1 MRKRYTT
8 SFKIQS
14 VEKALS
20 RDSHTSF
27 AEVAQSLGI
36 SLPSLKTWIVKANNQ
51 EFEMA
56 SQADIDQVKNE
67 KRPQDWTLDERLSMV
82 IQCASLEGEAL
93 NTLCRVQGLY
103 PHHVAQWKD
112 SFINGTSLDTTP
124 ASPQV
129 KTLRRENKA
138 LKKELNRKDKALA
151 ETAALLVLKKKPKR
165 SGEATRTDDFTGAT

>member
-56 SQADIDQVKNE
+56 SQADIDQS
-67 KRPQDWTLDERLSMV
+67 Q
-82 IQCASLEGEAL
+82 
-93 NTLCRVQGLY
+93 
-103 PHHVAQWKD
+103 
-112 SFINGTSLDTTP
+112 
-124 ASPQV
+124 
-129 KTLRRENKA
+129 
-138 LKKELNRKDKALA
+138 
-151 ETAALLVLKKKPKR
+151 
-165 SGEATRTDDFTGAT
+165 

>member
-20 RDSHTSF
+20 RDSYTTF
-27 AEVAQSLGI
+27 TEVAESLGI
-36 SLPSLKTWIVKANNQ
+36 SLSTLKKWIVKANNQ

-82 IQCASLEGEAL
+82 IQCASLDDDAL
-93 NTLCRVQGLY
+93 NTLCRVQGIY
-103 PHHVAQWKD
+103 PHHVSQWKD
-112 SFINGTSLDTTP
+112 NFINGSNLDTPLTP
-124 ASPQV
+124 PEI
-129 KTLRRENKA
+129 KTLK
-138 LKKELNRKDKALA
+138 
-151 ETAALLVLKKKPKR
+151 
-165 SGEATRTDDFTGAT
+165 

>member
-56 SQADIDQVKNE
+56 SQADIDQVNNE

-82 IQCASLEGEAL
+82 IQCAS
-93 NTLCRVQGLY
+93 
-103 PHHVAQWKD
+103 
-112 SFINGTSLDTTP
+112 
-124 ASPQV
+124 
-129 KTLRRENKA
+129 
-138 LKKELNRKDKALA
+138 
-151 ETAALLVLKKKPKR
+151 
-165 SGEATRTDDFTGAT
+165 

>member
-56 SQADIDQVKNE
+56 SQADIDQVNNE

-82 IQCASLEGEAL
+82 IQCASLEDEAL

-124 ASPQV
+124 ALPQV

-138 LKKELNRKDKALA
+138 LKQELNRKDKALA
-151 ETAALLVLKKKPKR
+151 ETAALLVLKKKAQAIWGSDEDR
-165 SGEATRTDDFTGAT
+165 